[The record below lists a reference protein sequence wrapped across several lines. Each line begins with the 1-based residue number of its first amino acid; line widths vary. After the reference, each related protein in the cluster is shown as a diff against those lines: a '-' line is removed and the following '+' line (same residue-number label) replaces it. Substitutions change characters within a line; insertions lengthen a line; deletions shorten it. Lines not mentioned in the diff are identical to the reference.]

1 MSTWVPG
8 CLVTSA
14 DSSITVSPAPG
25 GGSNISSVGST
36 QVDTSTYYS
45 LPNATSLTAN
55 AGVNFFSG
63 GAGAATTFTF
73 LKGATYRIDAP
84 FAVYVGASTVT
95 AATTPALLVSPT
107 VVVTGGLSYGLQANN
122 LPLGVGSTGSTT
134 AVPFSGL
141 LTAVF
146 TVGTGWGPA
155 AGAAGYNP
163 LTVTAVV
170 TYKIVE
176 TALTTLALNALSGFG
191 VSSTAYSPIVITR
204 IK

>member
-1 MSTWVPG
+1 
-8 CLVTSA
+8 
-14 DSSITVSPAPG
+14 
-25 GGSNISSVGST
+25 
-36 QVDTSTYYS
+36 
-45 LPNATSLTAN
+45 LTAN
-55 AGVNFFSG
+55 GGVNFFNG

-95 AATTPALLVSPT
+95 AATTPTLLVSPT
-107 VVVTGGLSYGLQANN
+107 VVVTGGISYGLQAVN
-122 LPLGVGSTGSTT
+122 LPISVGSTGSTT
-134 AVPFSGL
+134 AVPFSGNVS
-141 LTAVF
+141 AVF

-163 LTVTAVV
+163 LTITAVI

-176 TALTTLALNALSGFG
+176 TALTTLALNFASGFG
-191 VSSTAYSPIVITR
+191 VSSGASYANIVITR